1 MASEDRKSQRC
12 SHEATVSVRMS
23 GLERVVCERCG
34 HVTVRYLS
42 ALSGSVDRSRFAR
55 EADRTRRH
63 LAEAQ
68 DPDLEDDLPE
78 RDPQWD
84 FRVETRNA

>member
-1 MASEDRKSQRC
+1 MASEDRKTQRC
-12 SHEATVSVRMS
+12 SHDVTVSVRMS

-63 LAEAQ
+63 LADAPDR
-68 DPDLEDDLPE
+68 DPESDEPD

-84 FRVETRNA
+84 FRVETRKA